1 MEDNNIPNN
10 DMNTGDNSGNQNA
23 GNQNGGQGANQNAA
37 QDPTGGQDGNQGAK
51 MSTLL
56 GNTPTV
62 YDFTN
67 SIPEGSTLDEESA
80 KAFGDLIR
88 PMGLSNEQANQIAQ
102 YGFKWAD
109 QLAEAYRNQVEDQ
122 NKQYADETK
131 KTLGAQFEPTMQK
144 VGVAVEHLEKEF
156 PGIKELFSSSP
167 VFSNINFVKAMAEFG
182 SLLAED
188 QGMGGKTNNPGK
200 EDNPYP
206 NTNFDNYKN

>member
-10 DMNTGDNSGNQNA
+10 DMNTGNNSGNQNDE
-23 GNQNGGQGANQNAA
+23 NQNGGQGANQNAA
-37 QDPTGGQDGNQGAK
+37 QNPTGGQEGAK

-109 QLAEAYRNQVEDQ
+109 QLAEAYQNQVEDQ

-156 PGIKELFSSSP
+156 PGIKEIFSSSP

-188 QGMGGKTNNPGK
+188 PGMGAKTNNPGK

-206 NTNFDNYKN
+206 NTNFDLYK

>member
-10 DMNTGDNSGNQNA
+10 DMNTGNNSGNQNDE
-23 GNQNGGQGANQNAA
+23 NQNGGQGANQNAA
-37 QDPTGGQDGNQGAK
+37 QNPTGGQEGAK

-109 QLAEAYRNQVEDQ
+109 QLAEAYQNQVEDQ

-188 QGMGGKTNNPGK
+188 PGMGAKTNNPGK

-206 NTNFDNYKN
+206 NTNFDLYK

>member
-1 MEDNNIPNN
+1 
-10 DMNTGDNSGNQNA
+10 
-23 GNQNGGQGANQNAA
+23 
-37 QDPTGGQDGNQGAK
+37 

-188 QGMGGKTNNPGK
+188 PGMGAKTNNPGK

-206 NTNFDNYKN
+206 NTNFDLYK

>member
-10 DMNTGDNSGNQNA
+10 DMNTGDNSGNQND

-37 QDPTGGQDGNQGAK
+37 QNPNGGQEGAK

-67 SIPEGSTLDEESA
+67 SIPKGSTLDEESA

-88 PMGLSNEQANQIAQ
+88 PMGLSNEQANEIAQ

-109 QLAEAYRNQVEDQ
+109 QLAEAYQNQVEDQ

-188 QGMGGKTNNPGK
+188 PGIGAKAANPGK

>member
-1 MEDNNIPNN
+1 MMEDNNTPNN
-10 DMNTGDNSGNQNA
+10 DMNTGKQNTGNDA
-23 GNQNGGQGANQNAA
+23 GNQN
-37 QDPTGGQDGNQGAK
+37 PTGGQEGNQNNGQK
-51 MSTLL
+51 MNTLL
-56 GNTPTV
+56 NNTPTV

-67 SIPEGSTLDEESA
+67 SIPEGSTLDEEQA

-109 QLAEAYRNQVEDQ
+109 QLAEAYQNQIVEQ
-122 NKQYADETK
+122 NKQYAEKTK

-144 VGVAVEHLEKEF
+144 VGVAVEYLEKEL
-156 PGIKELFSSSP
+156 PGIKELFASSP
-167 VFSNINFVKAMAEFG
+167 VFSNINVVKAMAKFG

-188 QGMGGKTNNPGK
+188 QGMGAKTNNPGK

-206 NTNFDNYKN
+206 NTNFDLYK

>member
-10 DMNTGDNSGNQNA
+10 DMNTGNDSGNQNA

-37 QDPTGGQDGNQGAK
+37 QNPTGGQEGAK

-109 QLAEAYRNQVEDQ
+109 QLAEAYRSQVEDQ

-188 QGMGGKTNNPGK
+188 PGMGAKTNNPGK

-206 NTNFDNYKN
+206 NTNFDLYK

>member
-37 QDPTGGQDGNQGAK
+37 QNPTGGQDGNQGAK

-80 KAFGDLIR
+80 KAF
-88 PMGLSNEQANQIAQ
+88 E
-102 YGFKWAD
+102 
-109 QLAEAYRNQVEDQ
+109 
-122 NKQYADETK
+122 
-131 KTLGAQFEPTMQK
+131 
-144 VGVAVEHLEKEF
+144 
-156 PGIKELFSSSP
+156 
-167 VFSNINFVKAMAEFG
+167 
-182 SLLAED
+182 SLWR
-188 QGMGGKTNNPGK
+188 
-200 EDNPYP
+200 PYP
-206 NTNFDNYKN
+206 SHGNQ

>member
-10 DMNTGDNSGNQNA
+10 DMNTGNDSGNQNA

-37 QDPTGGQDGNQGAK
+37 QNPTGGQEGAK

-109 QLAEAYRNQVEDQ
+109 QLAEAYQNQVEDQ

-144 VGVAVEHLEKEF
+144 VGVAVEHLEKEL

-188 QGMGGKTNNPGK
+188 PGMGAKAANPGK

-206 NTNFDNYKN
+206 NTNFDLYK

>member
-1 MEDNNIPNN
+1 MMEDNNIPNN

-37 QDPTGGQDGNQGAK
+37 QNPTGGQDGNQGAK

-67 SIPEGSTLDEESA
+67 SIPEGSSLDEESA

-131 KTLGAQFEPTMQK
+131 KTLGTQFEPTMQK

-188 QGMGGKTNNPGK
+188 PGMGAKTNNPGK

-206 NTNFDNYKN
+206 NTNFDLYK